1 MAAMTAKDMVLK
13 HALDWTE
20 EQAEIALL
28 AAEGSR
34 VAERESRRSDHRA
47 LMERAAA
54 FRARQPEV
62 IDAAAQIRE
71 AREALGR
78 RNP

>member
-1 MAAMTAKDMVLK
+1 MTAKDIVLD
-13 HALDWTE
+13 HAPEWTE
-20 EQAEIALL
+20 EQAEVALL

-34 VAERESRRSDHRA
+34 VAEKASRLSDHRA

-62 IDAAAQIRE
+62 IDAAVQIRE

-78 RNP
+78 RGS